1 MNGTRHHLI
10 YPRVPHP
17 RSRRRSFSLHPCPS
31 PPSDFGPREA
41 EMPSS
46 LALPLLPLAPLPI
59 PIKSLT
65 SCKFLGVRH
74 RCRFLTASSAA
85 AASSSNSPSA
95 PHRPEFPHWDTTTS
109 KLAGASNIPFLL
121 IQLPQIIL
129 NSQNLL
135 AGNASALFAIPW
147 LGMLTGLLG
156 NLTLLSY
163 FVKKKEV
170 EVVVV
175 QTLGVVSIYVVIAQL
190 AMAGAVPLPQ
200 FTVISV
206 VVAAGLF
213 LNFLYY
219 FGRLSDLFW
228 FAWEDFVTIG
238 GLSVLP
244 QVMWS
249 TFVPVIPNSV
259 LPGTISCSVAVV
271 AVIMARFRKLPEK
284 AVKFIQSISGWTA
297 TLLFMWMPIAQMW
310 TNYLNPDNI
319 KGVSAL
325 TMLLG
330 MIGNGLM
337 IPRALFIRDLMW
349 FTGSSWASFLYG
361 WGNLLFMYCFNSVNR
376 ELFWL
381 ATVSLYTWLGL
392 TFWKDSIAYG
402 HISPIQSMRELISGT

>member
-1 MNGTRHHLI
+1 
-10 YPRVPHP
+10 
-17 RSRRRSFSLHPCPS
+17 
-31 PPSDFGPREA
+31 
-41 EMPSS
+41 MPFS
-46 LALPLLPLAPLPI
+46 LALPLLPLSPLPI
-59 PIKSLT
+59 PIKSLI
-65 SCKFLGVRH
+65 SHKSLVLRH
-74 RCRFLTASSAA
+74 RHCLLTPASAA
-85 AASSSNSPSA
+85 AASNSPSA
-95 PHRPEFPHWDTTTS
+95 PHRPEFSHWDTMTS

-170 EVVVV
+170 EAAVV
-175 QTLGVVSIYVVIAQL
+175 QTLGVVSIYIVIAQL

-228 FAWEDFVTIG
+228 LAWEDFVTIG

-259 LPGTISCSVAVV
+259 LPGTISCTVAVV

-284 AVKFIQSISGWTA
+284 VVKFIQSISGWTA

-361 WGNLLFMYCFNSVNR
+361 WGNLLFMYCFSSVNR

-381 ATVSLYTWLGL
+381 ATVSLYTWIGL
-392 TFWKDSIAYG
+392 TFWRDSIAYG
-402 HISPIQSMRELISGT
+402 HISPIQSMRELISRT